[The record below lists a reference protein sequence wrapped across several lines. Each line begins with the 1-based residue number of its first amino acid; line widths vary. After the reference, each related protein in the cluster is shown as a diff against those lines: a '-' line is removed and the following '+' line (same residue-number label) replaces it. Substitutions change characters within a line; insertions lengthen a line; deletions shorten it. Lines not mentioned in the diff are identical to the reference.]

1 MAKKNTELA
10 VVTPEVTSVG
20 ESCKS
25 KVQTVCN
32 TVVVV
37 QPFLSAIA
45 RGIIE
50 SRERVQKLREQI
62 VLVEKQNNYS
72 IQRMQIAFDNIR
84 PAIESTNEQINSLL
98 SQMKSFDLNNM
109 NEAQTK
115 TYNGLM
121 VMVMQMREQIF
132 ALYNKVL

>member
-1 MAKKNTELA
+1 MGKKNTELA
-10 VVTPEVTSVG
+10 VVTPEVTSVE
-20 ESCKS
+20 ESRKS

-32 TVVVV
+32 TVVIV

-72 IQRMQIAFDNIR
+72 IQRMKIAFDNIR
-84 PAIESTNEQINSLL
+84 PAIESTNEQINELL

-109 NEAQTK
+109 NEAQTR

-132 ALYNKVL
+132 ALYDKVL

>member
-1 MAKKNTELA
+1 MGKKNTELA
-10 VVTPEVTSVG
+10 VVTPEVTSVE
-20 ESCKS
+20 ESRKS

-32 TVVVV
+32 TVVIV

-72 IQRMQIAFDNIR
+72 IQRMKIAFDNIR
-84 PAIESTNEQINSLL
+84 PAIESTNEQINELL
-98 SQMKSFDLNNM
+98 SQMKSFDLNTM
-109 NEAQTK
+109 NEAQTR
-115 TYNGLM
+115 TYNGSDTELRLKTYDL
-121 VMVMQMREQIF
+121 VVRGCE
-132 ALYNKVL
+132 

>member
-1 MAKKNTELA
+1 MGKKNTELA
-10 VVTPEVTSVG
+10 VVTPEVTSVE
-20 ESCKS
+20 ESRKS

-32 TVVVV
+32 TVVIV

-62 VLVEKQNNYS
+62 VLIEKQNNYS
-72 IQRMQIAFDNIR
+72 IQRMKIAFDNIR
-84 PAIESTNEQINSLL
+84 PAIESTNEQINELL

-109 NEAQTK
+109 NEAQTR

-132 ALYNKVL
+132 ALYDKVL

>member
-1 MAKKNTELA
+1 MGKKNTELA
-10 VVTPEVTSVG
+10 VVTPEVTTVE
-20 ESCKS
+20 ESRKS

-37 QPFLSAIA
+37 QPFLSSIA

-84 PAIESTNEQINSLL
+84 PAIESTNEQINELL

-109 NEAQTK
+109 NEAQTR

-132 ALYNKVL
+132 ALYDKVL